1 MGESLSGSDLF
12 NDLAFEFA
20 ERYRRGE
27 RPSLNEY
34 VDRYPHLAEEIRELF
49 PTLAMMERIG
59 SDADPPRGPGAERP
73 RPDVPIPERLGDYR
87 ILREIGRGGMGV
99 VYEAVQESLGRPVAL
114 KVLSPDRSSGPVAQ
128 IRFRREAQTAALL
141 HHTNIVPVFGVGE
154 HEGVSYY
161 AMQYIRG
168 RGLDAV
174 LRELAAMRREAG
186 RAGAGGTGRPDS
198 LPAGLATGLVTGRY
212 SDLTVAAGASG
223 GLPPSTSEPDGP
235 REDRAASPSTGAGA
249 AGADRPSSD
258 SSHLRRA
265 ESPYF
270 REVARMA
277 RQAAEALAYA
287 HAHGVIHRDVK
298 PSNLLLDV
306 QGTIW
311 VTDFG
316 LAKAEGSD
324 ELTRTGDVVGTLR
337 YMAPERFRGQA
348 DARSDIYGL
357 GMTLYEMLAL
367 EPAFRASHRVQLM
380 HAIVHDE
387 PRRPREHDP
396 RIPRDLETI
405 VLKAIAKDPAD
416 RFADAGAMA
425 AELGRFLE
433 GRPIRSRPLSLPE
446 RIWRWSRRNP
456 ALAASSLVASALAV
470 LLVIGS
476 VWAALFYRER
486 RDAVTAA
493 QRDTE
498 ASRDRALAAG
508 RESQAE
514 LVRSL
519 LQQARAERLSGRPG
533 RRATALEALTH
544 AAGIAREVGAPPED
558 LARLRDEVI
567 AALALTD
574 DQTVQVRQGFDV
586 APPLAACSID
596 ADRYVVLRPNGSI
609 HVHRLSDGS
618 EVRVVGSDRPLDR
631 YWIRFVPGGRF
642 ACVDAGAL
650 QIELWDL
657 ERGEVPSAWPAD
669 VRCAVPRP
677 DGRQVAALRSN
688 GELRVYDLPAATDSS
703 RCRLGVAVP
712 SRLAPAS
719 MSLAE
724 DGRHLALIPP
734 DRSRA
739 CVYEV
744 GSGRVV
750 CDLKT
755 PSDPLVEA
763 VALSRDGR
771 LLAVNHDRTISVHE
785 VGNGEQLA
793 LLQGHHAAGIT
804 FSFQPAGD
812 LLASQSWDAT
822 TRLWD
827 PLRGRLLMTQGGTLL
842 DWAASG
848 SLIAILR
855 DQQLTLHRLAAGDV
869 RRTIDCRMLGNRT
882 IRAPSFP
889 WGVAYSP
896 DGQLI
901 AIPVAAGVVVARAGD
916 GSELAFLPI
925 GPCDQAL
932 FLPQDMLLTYQGR
945 GLCRWPVRRLE
956 GGRLRL
962 GPPEPLA
969 VPDQGPDFAFTG
981 LAASANGRLVGVT
994 LPAQGGAVLLDPDR
1008 PWRRTWLTP
1017 HQGASSLAI
1026 SPDGRWAATTGRSAS
1041 PDGRLLKVWDAAT
1054 GRLLLRLPVGIAKV
1068 AFSPDGQ
1075 WLGVGAVRWPGVA
1088 GESRYRFFRTGSWT
1102 PRPEFDHGIENG
1114 IAPLA
1119 YHPCGRIAAIRDSYR
1134 SWTQG
1139 RSRLRLVDLET
1150 GGVLASLESPE
1161 DANTYEVKFSP
1172 DGRFLAAVQT
1182 DYRVDVW
1189 DLSRLRRRLE
1199 ELDLATGLPDVF
1211 GGTESSGAAPTVERI
1226 DVEGIDPA
1234 GLRLLAVR
1242 QTLRRAWFAFRV
1254 LLDSD
1259 LADSRELFLR
1269 GDCWAGMGQWR
1280 LAAADYAHAFAGETP
1295 DDPLRRFQHVVLRA
1309 AAGDVAGYRSA
1320 CDDMLAALGKTNGRI
1335 WLELGAHAWTI
1346 APDGPA
1352 AIAQALQLAK
1362 RRAAAIPIRW
1372 SDHVLGL
1379 ARYRAGLFAEADAGL
1394 QASLDRDPG
1403 WDYRVLDWLVIAM
1416 AQKQLGRPDESRR
1429 WLGRAETWV
1438 SARLRGRPGG
1448 LDRAVPENWHW
1459 RDGVL
1464 LHLLLREARAL
1475 FSEVL
1480 PVGRSRP

>member
-1 MGESLSGSDLF
+1 MAEAMSGSDLF
-12 NDLAFEFA
+12 NDLAYEFA
-20 ERYRRGE
+20 ERYRRGD
-27 RPSLNEY
+27 RPSLDEY
-34 VDRYPHLAEEIRELF
+34 VDRYPHLADEIRELF
-49 PTLAMMERIG
+49 PTLVMMERVG
-59 SDADPPRGPGAERP
+59 SEADRPQGSPTADQPRRDGPM
-73 RPDVPIPERLGDYR
+73 PERLGDYR

-99 VYEAVQESLGRPVAL
+99 VYEAVQESLGRHVAL
-114 KVLSPDRSSGPVAQ
+114 KVLSHDRSSGPVAL
-128 IRFRREAQTAALL
+128 IRFRREARTAALL

-154 HEGVSYY
+154 HEGVPYY

-174 LRELAAMRREAG
+174 LREVAAMRREAG
-186 RAGAGGTGRPDS
+186 RSGAGARERPDP
-198 LPAGLATGLVTGRY
+198 LPAGLATGLITGRY
-212 SDLTVAAGASG
+212 SDLSVAAGAPAD
-223 GLPPSTSEPDGP
+223 LPPSTSEPDGP
-235 REDRAASPSTGAGA
+235 REGRAAPSSTGAGA
-249 AGADRPSSD
+249 AGAGRPSSD
-258 SSHLRRA
+258 SSLLRAA

-287 HAHGVIHRDVK
+287 HGRGVVHRDIK
-298 PSNLLLDV
+298 PANLLLDA

-324 ELTRTGDVVGTLR
+324 DLTRPGDVVGTLR
-337 YMAPERFRGQA
+337 FMAPERFRGQA
-348 DARSDIYGL
+348 EARSDLYSL

-367 EPAFRASHRVQLM
+367 EPAFRAGHRVELI
-380 HAIVHDE
+380 HAILHEE
-387 PRRPREHDP
+387 PVRPRAHDR

-405 VLKAIAKDPAD
+405 VLKAIAKEPAD

-425 AELGRFLE
+425 AELGRFIE
-433 GRPIRSRPLSLPE
+433 GRPIRSRRLSVAE
-446 RIWRWSRRNP
+446 RVWRWSRRNP
-456 ALAASSLVASALAV
+456 ALATSSLLALALAV
-470 LLVIGS
+470 ILVIGS
-476 VWAALFYRER
+476 VWSALNYRE
-486 RDAVTAA
+486 
-493 QRDTE
+493 QRDEVTK
-498 ASRDRALAAG
+498 SRDRALAAE
-508 RESQAE
+508 RRSEAE
-514 LVRSL
+514 LGRSL
-519 LQQARAERLSGRPG
+519 LQQARAERLSVRPG
-533 RRATALEALTH
+533 RRQTALEALGR
-544 AAGIAREVGAPPED
+544 AARIAREVGAPPED

-574 DQTVQVRQGFDV
+574 DQRVPVGQGFDA
-586 APPLAACSID
+586 APPRAAYSID
-596 ADRYVVLRPNGSI
+596 ADRYVVLGPNGSI
-609 HVHRLSDGS
+609 HVHRLSDRS
-618 EVRVVGSDRPLDR
+618 EVRVVGSDRPRDR
-631 YWIRFVPGGRF
+631 HSIRFVPGGRF
-642 ACVDAGAL
+642 ACVEAGDL
-650 QIELWDL
+650 QTELWDL

-677 DGRQVAALRSN
+677 DGRQVAALRSD
-688 GELRVYDLPAATDSS
+688 GELRVYDLPAATMSS

-712 SRLAPAS
+712 SRLEPAW

-734 DRSRA
+734 DQSCAR
-739 CVYEV
+739 VYEV
-744 GSGRVV
+744 GSGRLV

-763 VALSRDGR
+763 LALSRDGK
-771 LLAVNHDRTISVHE
+771 LLAVNHGRTISVHE

-793 LLQGHHAAGIT
+793 LLQGHHAAGLT

-812 LLASQSWDAT
+812 LLASHSWDAT
-822 TRLWD
+822 TRIWD
-827 PLRGRLLMTQGGTLL
+827 PLRGRLLVTQGGVLL

-848 SLIAILR
+848 SLVAILR
-855 DQQLTLHRLAAGDV
+855 DQQLTLHRLAAGDI

-882 IRAPSFP
+882 IRAPFSP
-889 WGVAYSP
+889 LGVTFSP

-901 AIPVAAGVVVARAGD
+901 AIPAALGVVVASAGD

-925 GPCDQAL
+925 GACDQAL
-932 FLPQDMLLTYQGR
+932 FLPQGTLLTYQGR
-945 GLCRWPVRRLE
+945 GLYRWPVRRLE

-969 VPDQGPDFAFTG
+969 LPDQGPDFAFTG
-981 LAASANGRLVGVT
+981 LAASASGRLVGVT

-1017 HQGASSLAI
+1017 HQGASSVAI
-1026 SPDGRWAATTGRSAS
+1026 SPDGRWAATTGGRDGS
-1041 PDGRLLKVWDAAT
+1041 PDGRMLKVWDAAT
-1054 GRLLLRLPVGIAKV
+1054 GRLVLRLPVGTAKV

-1075 WLGVGAVRWPGVA
+1075 WLGIGAVRWPAAV
-1088 GESRYRFFRTGSWT
+1088 GESRYRFFRTGSWA
-1102 PRPEFDHGIENG
+1102 PGPEFDHGLETG
-1114 IAPLA
+1114 LAPLA
-1119 YHPCGRIAAIRDSYR
+1119 YHPRGRIAAIRDSYR

-1150 GGVLASLESPE
+1150 GGVLAALESPE

-1211 GGTESSGAAPTVERI
+1211 AGTESSGAAPTVEGI
-1226 DVEGIDPA
+1226 EVEGIDPA

-1242 QTLRRAWFAFRV
+1242 QTLRRALFMY
-1254 LLDSD
+1254 LDSD

-1269 GDCWAGMGQWR
+1269 GDCWARMGQWR
-1280 LAAADYAHAFAGETP
+1280 LAAADYARAFGEAP
-1295 DDPLRRFQHVVLRA
+1295 GEPSRRFQHVVLRA
-1309 AAGDVAGYRSA
+1309 AAGDEAGYRSA
-1320 CDDMLAALGKTNGRI
+1320 CDHMLAVLGKTNELA
-1335 WLELGAHAWTI
+1335 WLEFGAHAWVI
-1346 APDGPA
+1346 APEGPA
-1352 AIAQALQLAK
+1352 AVAQALRLAE
-1362 RRAAAIPIRW
+1362 RRVAAIPTRW
-1372 SDHVLGL
+1372 SGHVLGL
-1379 ARYRAGLFAEADAGL
+1379 ARYRAGLFAEAEAGL
-1394 QASLDRDPG
+1394 RASLDRGPG
-1403 WDYRVLDWLVIAM
+1403 WDAEVLDWLVIAM
-1416 AQKQLGRPDESRR
+1416 AQKQLGRADEARR

-1459 RDGVL
+1459 RDGIL

-1475 FSEVL
+1475 SGQALSVD
-1480 PVGRSRP
+1480 RSRP